1 MKRGLIMINDYEVYS
16 SDSPVVDQSQDQFN
30 RFPFAKR
37 VANVISKRKDPSSI
51 VIGIYGA
58 WGEGKTSVFN
68 FIEWELNNEEH
79 VVCIRFNPWRFGE
92 EEQML
97 ISFFND
103 MATSIDRS
111 IETGREK
118 VGGFIDKFIKPAASI
133 LGKGDV
139 VEGVSSFFTNA
150 DIEEVRGRIESVLE
164 EEKKRV
170 VILIDDID
178 RLEKNE
184 IHAVFRLVKLT
195 ADFKYTAYVLAFDND
210 MVSAALQ
217 ERYGSGNQNA
227 GKAFLEKIIQVPL
240 QLPSID
246 SNDLRTFCLKG
257 VDNALSLAEIELTE
271 EQVQLFVNN
280 FTCIEKQ
287 LKTPRQAML
296 YSNILTF
303 SLPIL
308 KGEVSPVDLMLIE
321 GLRVF
326 SPEVYELIRNNKDIF
341 TNDPS
346 FGYRKNDEEA
356 QRRKEK
362 IENVLNHFSFEVA
375 EEIKKVLMFLF
386 PRLNNIFGNTHYGA
400 ESEKSWNK
408 NQRVCADQYFK
419 RYFTYSIPRRDIPD
433 QVIRDLINLTE
444 KLGSADLADHLDSII
459 DPLNVGILITK
470 LRNEVRALKNEQAS
484 NLAIAISKFGYKL
497 PNPATFLSVNTF
509 GQGAMLISDC
519 IESIDDREERLNL
532 AIEVL
537 QNGEPVN
544 FVAECFRW
552 LRKDTE
558 EHPNPKGFSV
568 QEVEILGKVLAG
580 RISGELRDRRLFSEH
595 GISFKLSQ
603 LFYIWKRYG
612 DSNEQSEFLRMI
624 LEVNPNFAID
634 LLESYLGTSWGLD
647 GVPKKS
653 DFERDE
659 YNSVIQIIAPEY
671 LVSAITNQ
679 YGEIRLEAE
688 YPGFDELPSKEKLAK
703 QFLWIHHFV
712 ENEKKDIENS

>member
-1 MKRGLIMINDYEVYS
+1 MTNNHEVYS
-16 SDSPVVDQSQDQFN
+16 SDSPVGDQSQDQFN

-37 VANVISKRKDPSSI
+37 VASVISKRKDPSSI

-68 FIEWELNNEEH
+68 FIEGELNNEEH

-118 VGGFIDKFIKPAASI
+118 IGGFINKFVKPTASI

-139 VEGVSSFFTNA
+139 AEGVSSFFTSA
-150 DIEEVRGRIESVLE
+150 DIEELRGRIESVLE
-164 EEKKRV
+164 EEKKRI

-195 ADFKYTAYVLAFDND
+195 ADFKYTAYVLAFDKE

-246 SNDLRTFCLKG
+246 SNDLRSFCLRG
-257 VDNALSLAEIELTE
+257 VDNALDLAEIELTE
-271 EQVQLFVNN
+271 EQGQLFVNN
-280 FTCIEKQ
+280 FDYIEKQ

-308 KGEVSPVDLMLIE
+308 KGEVSSVDLMLIE
-321 GLRVF
+321 GIRVF
-326 SPEVYELIRNNKDIF
+326 SPEVYELIRNNKDVFIS
-341 TNDPS
+341 DPYI
-346 FGYRKNDEEA
+346 GYRKDEEEA
-356 QRRKEK
+356 QRRKQK
-362 IENVLNHFSFEVA
+362 IETVLTNFPFEVA
-375 EEIKKVLMFLF
+375 EEIKRVLLFLF

-400 ESEKSWNK
+400 EWEESWNK
-408 NQRVCADQYFK
+408 NQRICSNQYFQ

-433 QVIRDLINLTE
+433 QVIRSLMKLTE
-444 KLGSADLADHLDSII
+444 ELGFDEFTKQLDTFI
-459 DPLNVGILITK
+459 DPYNVDILISK
-470 LRNEVRALKNEQAS
+470 LRSKVKTLTKEQAS
-484 NLAIAISKFGYKL
+484 KLAIAVSRLGFRF
-497 PNPATFLSVNTF
+497 PNPVTFLSVNTF
-509 GQGAMLISDC
+509 SQAALLISDC
-519 IESIDDREERLNL
+519 IESIEAKGERVNL

-537 QNGEPVN
+537 QSGEPLS

-568 QEVEILGKVLAG
+568 QEIEILGKEMAS
-580 RISGELRDRRLFSEH
+580 RISKEFNEKRQFSEK
-595 GISFKLSQ
+595 GISMKFPQ
-603 LFYIWKRYG
+603 LFYIWKKYG
-612 DSNEQSEFLRMI
+612 ESNEQSEFLRMI
-624 LEVNPNFAID
+624 LEENPNFAMD
-634 LLESYLGTSWGLD
+634 LLESYLPTSWGSD
-647 GVPKKS
+647 GIPKKS
-653 DFERDE
+653 DFERSE
-659 YNSVIQIIAPEY
+659 YDSIIQVVDPVLI
-671 LVSAITNQ
+671 VSAIEKQ
-679 YGEIRLEAE
+679 YGE
-688 YPGFDELPSKEKLAK
+688 LPLDKDYRSFADLPFKEKLVK
-703 QFLWIHHFV
+703 EFLWIHNYV
-712 ENEKKDIENS
+712 LNEEKEKHNT